1 MDNKNVFVAIAL
13 SMSVLL
19 FWGAFF
25 ETPKKENQNLESN
38 TQIQQ
43 KTENS
48 ITPSANQSPSINQL
62 NVEKKISR
70 EESVSKSNRIKIEN
84 DNIVGSISLE
94 GGLIDDISFKKHK
107 QKVDGEKNIEFLNPS
122 QSENGF
128 YVESGWASIGNNT
141 KVPSKNS
148 KWEVEGNKVLTDK
161 SPITIKWDNEEG
173 VIFKKIIELDAKFLF
188 KISQEIQN
196 NSSKNIELYPY
207 AQITRN
213 KIPDDIQNFYISHEG
228 FIGVFDG
235 ELKEDDYD
243 DIEDSKIVRETNEGW
258 LGITDKYWMT
268 VLVPEKGKNFKS
280 TFQYNNTFKANY
292 IVNDPVKINSSSTKS
307 NNFRLFVAAKEV
319 DTIDTYAEEQ
329 NIDKLDL
336 VIDWGWFYFFT
347 KPLFFVIDYLFKLS
361 GNFGIAIVLITLAIR
376 TLFFPL
382 ANFSFRSMA
391 KMKAVTPEMTRLKE
405 LHKEDKVKLQQEMMA
420 LYRKEKINPASGCL
434 PVLIQIPFFFAI
446 YKMLFIS
453 LEMRHQPFFG
463 WIKDLSAAD
472 PTSIFNLFGLI
483 PWDPPSFML
492 IGIWPILMGASMWV
506 QQKLNPA
513 PADPIQAKIFA
524 FFPFFL
530 TIILAS
536 FPSGLVVYWTVNNI
550 LTISQQWVINK
561 NTTVKT
567 N

>member
-25 ETPKKENQNLESN
+25 ETPKKNSQDLKVNN
-38 TQIQQ
+38 QIQQ

-48 ITPSANQSPSINQL
+48 ITPSTNQSPSINQI
-62 NVEKKISR
+62 NIEKKLSR
-70 EESVSKSNRIKIEN
+70 NESISKSDRIKIEN
-84 DNIVGSISLE
+84 ENIIGSISLE
-94 GGLIDDISFKKHK
+94 GGLIDDISFKNHK
-107 QKVDGEKNIEFLNPS
+107 QKVDGKKNIEFLNPL

-128 YVESGWASIGNNT
+128 YVESGWASVGNT
-141 KVPSKNS
+141 IKVPTKNS
-148 KWEVEGNKVLTDK
+148 KWKIEGNKILTNK
-161 SPITIKWDNEEG
+161 SPITIKWDNKEG
-173 VIFKKIIELDAKFLF
+173 IIFKKKIELDEKYLF
-188 KISQEIQN
+188 KVKQEIQN

-228 FIGVFDG
+228 FIGVFDD

-243 DIEDSKIVRETNEGW
+243 DIKDNKIVRETNEGW

-268 VLVPEKGKNFKS
+268 VLVPEQGKNFKS
-280 TFQYNNTFKANY
+280 TLQYNNAFKANY
-292 IVNDPVKINSSSTKS
+292 IINNPIKINSSSKGF
-307 NNFRLFVAAKEV
+307 NDFRLFVAAKEV
-319 DTIDTYAEEQ
+319 NTIDTYAEAQ
-329 NIDKLDL
+329 NINKLDL

-347 KPLFFVIDYLFKLS
+347 KPLFFVIDYLFELS

-405 LHKEDKVKLQQEMMA
+405 LHKDDKVKLQQEMMA

-483 PWDPPSFML
+483 PWDPPSFMI

-513 PADPIQAKIFA
+513 PTDPIQAKIFA
-524 FFPFFL
+524 FFPLFL

-550 LTISQQWVINK
+550 LTIAQQWVINK

>member
-1 MDNKNVFVAIAL
+1 MDNKNVFIAIAL

-19 FWGAFF
+19 FWAAFF
-25 ETPKKENQNLESN
+25 ESPRPVNNNTIQKQKKTNENV
-38 TQIQQ
+38 
-43 KTENS
+43 
-48 ITPSANQSPSINQL
+48 ITPNINESL
-62 NVEKKISR
+62 KVDTISR
-70 EESVSKSNRIKIEN
+70 EDSIKNSERIKIEN
-84 DNIVGSISLE
+84 DSIIGSMSLE

-107 QKVDGEKNIEFLNPS
+107 QNLKNNLNVEFLNPA
-122 QSENGF
+122 QTENGF
-128 YVESGWASIGNNT
+128 YVETGWTSIGNKI
-141 KVPSKNS
+141 KVPSKKS
-148 KWEVEGNKVLTDK
+148 VWKVDENKVLSNSNPVILK
-161 SPITIKWDNEEG
+161 WNNGNGIT
-173 VIFKKIIELDAKFLF
+173 FKKIIELDNKYLF
-188 KISQEIQN
+188 KITQEVQN
-196 NSSKNIELYPY
+196 NTNQAIDLYPY

-228 FIGVFDG
+228 FIGVFDE

-243 DIEDSKIVRETNEGW
+243 DIEENKIVRESNEGW

-268 VLVPEKGKNFKS
+268 AVVPKKGENFKS
-280 TFQYNNTFKANY
+280 TFLYKDSFKANY
-292 IVNDPVKINSSSTKS
+292 ILNNPTTINPSS
-307 NNFRLFVAAKEV
+307 NNSNEVRLFVAAKEV
-319 DTIDTYAEEQ
+319 DTIDSYAANQ
-329 NIDKLDL
+329 NIDKFDL

-347 KPLFFVIDYLFKLS
+347 KPLFFIIDYLFKYS
-361 GNFGIAIVLITLAIR
+361 GNFGIAIVIITIGIRLI
-376 TLFFPL
+376 FFPL
-382 ANFSFRSMA
+382 ANYSFRSMA
-391 KMKAVTPEMTRLKE
+391 KMKAVQPEMTRLKE

-463 WIKDLSAAD
+463 WIKDLSAQD
-472 PTSIFNLFGLI
+472 PTSLFNLFGLI
-483 PWDPPSFML
+483 PWDPPGFL
-492 IGIWPILMGASMWV
+492 IIGIWPILMGASMWV

-524 FFPFFL
+524 FFPIFL

-550 LTISQQWVINK
+550 LTIAQQWVIMK
-561 NTTVKT
+561 QTKVKT

>member
-25 ETPKKENQNLESN
+25 ETPKKDNQNLKSN
-38 TQIQQ
+38 NQIQQ
-43 KTENS
+43 KTEDS
-48 ITPSANQSPSINQL
+48 ITPNTNQAPSINQI
-62 NVEKKISR
+62 NVEKKLSR
-70 EESVSKSNRIKIEN
+70 EESINKSNGIKIEN
-84 DNIVGSISLE
+84 ENIVGSISLE
-94 GGLIDDISFKKHK
+94 GGLIDDISFKNHK
-107 QKVDGEKNIEFLNPS
+107 QKVDGKKNIEFLNPS

-128 YVESGWASIGNNT
+128 YVESGWAGIGNNI
-141 KVPSKNS
+141 KVPTKNS
-148 KWEVEGNKVLTDK
+148 KWEVEGNRTLTNK
-161 SPITIKWDNEEG
+161 SPVTIKWDNKEG
-173 VIFKKIIELDAKFLF
+173 IIFKKKIELDEKYLF

-196 NSSKNIELYPY
+196 NSSKSLELYPY

-228 FIGVFDG
+228 FIGVFND

-243 DIEDSKIVRETNEGW
+243 DVEDNKIVREANEGW
-258 LGITDKYWMT
+258 LGITDKYWMA
-268 VLVPEKGKNFKS
+268 VIVPEKGKNFKS
-280 TFQYNNTFKANY
+280 TFQYKDIFKANF
-292 IVNDPVKINSSSTKS
+292 IINDPIKINTSSKRSS
-307 NNFRLFVAAKEV
+307 NFRLFVAAKEV
-319 DTIDTYAEEQ
+319 NTIDNYAESQ
-329 NIDKLDL
+329 NINKLDL

-347 KPLFFVIDYLFKLS
+347 KPLFFVIDYLFKFS

-376 TLFFPL
+376 ALFFPL

-405 LHKEDKVKLQQEMMA
+405 LHKDDKVKLQQEMMA
-420 LYRKEKINPASGCL
+420 LYRKEKINPAAGCL

-463 WIKDLSAAD
+463 WIQDLSAAD

-483 PWDPPSFML
+483 PWSPPSFMI

-513 PADPIQAKIFA
+513 PTDPIQAKIFA
-524 FFPFFL
+524 FFPLFL

-550 LTISQQWVINK
+550 LTIAQQWVINK

>member
-25 ETPKKENQNLESN
+25 ETPKNQIEQKTNN
-38 TQIQQ
+38 QIQE

-48 ITPSANQSPSINQL
+48 ITPSTNQAPTINQL
-62 NVEKKISR
+62 TVEKKVSR
-70 EESVSKSNRIKIEN
+70 DESINNSDRIRIEN
-84 DNIVGSISLE
+84 ENIIGSISLE
-94 GGLIDDISFKKHK
+94 GGLIDDISFKNHK
-107 QKVDGEKNIEFLNPS
+107 QKVEGSKNIEFLNPA
-122 QSENGF
+122 QTENGF
-128 YVESGWASIGNNT
+128 YAESGWASIGNKI
-141 KVPSKNS
+141 KVPTKNS
-148 KWEVEGNKVLTDK
+148 KWKVEGNKVLTDK
-161 SPITIKWDNEEG
+161 SPVILKWDNNEG
-173 VIFKKIIELDAKFLF
+173 VIFKKKIELDEKYLF

-196 NSSKNIELYPY
+196 NSSQSVELYPY

-213 KIPDDIQNFYISHEG
+213 KVPDDIQNFYISHEG
-228 FIGVFDG
+228 FIGVFDD

-243 DIEDSKIVRETNEGW
+243 DIEDNKIVRETNEGW

-268 VLVPEKGKNFKS
+268 VLVPEAGKNFKS
-280 TFQYNNTFKANY
+280 TYQYSDSFKANY
-292 IVNDPVKINSSSTKS
+292 IINEPVKINANSSGVNSL
-307 NNFRLFVAAKEV
+307 RLFVAAKEV
-319 DTIDTYAEEQ
+319 ETIDTYAENQ
-329 NIDKLDL
+329 NIKKLDL

-347 KPLFFVIDYLFKLS
+347 KPLFFVIDYLFKFS
-361 GNFGIAIVLITLAIR
+361 GNFGLAIVLITLAIR
-376 TLFFPL
+376 ALFFPL

-391 KMKAVTPEMTRLKE
+391 KMKAVTPEMQRLKE
-405 LHKEDKVKLQQEMMA
+405 LHKDDKVKLQQEMMA

-483 PWDPPSFML
+483 PWDPPSFMI

-524 FFPFFL
+524 FFPLFL

-550 LTISQQWVINK
+550 LTIAQQWVINK
-561 NTTVKT
+561 NTKVKT

>member
-25 ETPKKENQNLESN
+25 EAPKKDNQNLKTN
-38 TQIQQ
+38 NQIQQ
-43 KTENS
+43 KTDGS
-48 ITPSANQSPSINQL
+48 IEINKSQTPSINQI
-62 NVEKKISR
+62 NEEKKISR
-70 EESVSKSNRIKIEN
+70 EDSINQSNRIRIEN
-84 DNIVGSISLE
+84 KNIVGSISLE
-94 GGLIDDISFKKHK
+94 GGLIDDISFKNHK
-107 QKVDGEKNIEFLNPS
+107 QKVKGKKNIEFLNPS

-128 YVESGWASIGNNT
+128 YVESGWASIGNNI
-141 KVPSKNS
+141 KVPTKNS
-148 KWEVEGNKVLTDK
+148 KWEVEGNKILTDK
-161 SPITIKWDNEEG
+161 TPITIKWDNKEG
-173 VIFKKIIELDAKFLF
+173 IIFKKKIELDEKYLF
-188 KISQEIQN
+188 KINQEIQN
-196 NSSKNIELYPY
+196 NSSKILELYPY

-228 FIGVFDG
+228 FIGVFDD

-243 DIEDSKIVRETNEGW
+243 DIEDNKIVREVNKGW

-268 VLVPEKGKNFKS
+268 VLVPENGKNFKT
-280 TFQYNNTFKANY
+280 TFQYNETFKANY
-292 IVNDPVKINSSSTKS
+292 INNDPVKINSSSTGS

-319 DTIDTYAEEQ
+319 NTIDSYAEEQ

-347 KPLFFVIDYLFKLS
+347 KPLFFVIDYLFKFS

-376 TLFFPL
+376 ALFFPL

-405 LHKEDKVKLQQEMMA
+405 LHKDDKVKLQQEMMA
-420 LYRKEKINPASGCL
+420 LYRKEKINPAAGCL

-463 WIKDLSAAD
+463 WIQDLSAAD

-483 PWDPPSFML
+483 PWSPPSFL
-492 IGIWPILMGASMWV
+492 IIGIWPILMGASMWV

-513 PADPIQAKIFA
+513 PTDPIQAKIFA
-524 FFPFFL
+524 FFPLFL

-536 FPSGLVVYWTVNNI
+536 FPSGLVVYWTINNI
-550 LTISQQWVINK
+550 LTIAQQWVINK

>member
-25 ETPKKENQNLESN
+25 ETPKKPIDPKNNQKVE
-38 TQIQQ
+38 Q
-43 KTENS
+43 KSEADS
-48 ITPSANQSPSINQL
+48 IAPTINQPTIVK
-62 NVEKKISR
+62 NISR
-70 EESVSKSNRIKIEN
+70 EDSIKKDKRIKIEN
-84 DNIVGSISLE
+84 NSIVGSINLK
-94 GGLIDDISFKKHK
+94 GAQIDDISFKNHK
-107 QKVDGEKNIEFLNPS
+107 QKVEGDKNIIFLNPAET
-122 QSENGF
+122 ENGF
-128 YVESGWASIGNNT
+128 YIETGWTSVGNKIKIPTKESVWSVKGNNIL
-141 KVPSKNS
+141 SES
-148 KWEVEGNKVLTDK
+148 
-161 SPITIKWDNEEG
+161 SPIVLQWNNGEG
-173 VIFKKIIELDAKFLF
+173 IVFEKKIELDNKYLF
-188 KISQEIQN
+188 RITQQVRN
-196 NSSKNIELYPY
+196 NSNSSIDLYPY
-207 AQITRN
+207 AQMTRN
-213 KIPDDIQNFYISHEG
+213 KVPDDIQNFYIQHEG
-228 FIGVFDG
+228 FIGVFDD

-243 DIEDSKIVRETNEGW
+243 DIKEKKIVRESNEGW

-268 VLVPEKGKNFKS
+268 AFVPEKGKNFKS
-280 TFQYNNTFKANY
+280 TFLYDNGYKANY
-292 IVNDPVKINSSSTKS
+292 IINEPTTINKSSTGI
-307 NNFRLFVAAKEV
+307 NQLRLFVSAKEV
-319 DTIDTYAEEQ
+319 ETIDGYAADQ
-329 NIDKLDL
+329 NINKFDL

-347 KPLFFVIDYLFKLS
+347 KPLFFVIDYLFKIS
-361 GNFGIAIVLITLAIR
+361 GNFGYAIVLLTIAIR
-376 TLFFPL
+376 LIFYPL
-382 ANFSFRSMA
+382 ANFSFKSMA
-391 KMKAVTPEMTRLKE
+391 KMKAVQPEMMRLKE
-405 LHKEDKVKLQQEMMA
+405 LHKDDKVKLQQEMMA

-472 PTSIFNLFGLI
+472 PTTIFNLFGLI
-483 PWDPPSFML
+483 PWDPPSFMI

-524 FFPFFL
+524 FFPLFL

-550 LTISQQWVINK
+550 LTIAQQYVIVK
-561 NTTVKT
+561 QTTVKT